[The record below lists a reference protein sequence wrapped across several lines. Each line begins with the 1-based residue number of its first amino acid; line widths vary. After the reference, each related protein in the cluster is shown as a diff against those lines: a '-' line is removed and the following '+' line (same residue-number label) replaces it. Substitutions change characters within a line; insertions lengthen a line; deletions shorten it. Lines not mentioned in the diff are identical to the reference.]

1 MFVLTRAQGNRL
13 QNDNPNGR
21 IDVASLE
28 SKLPASTFG
37 LVKRLGA
44 AHANG
49 VEGLPMYAAGV
60 TMAIATRVPMP
71 ALDTACTVYLASRLA
86 FNIST
91 YIGCLPQTWRSI

>member
-1 MFVLTRAQGNRL
+1 MFVLTRAQGKRL
-13 QNDNPNGR
+13 PNDNVNGR

-44 AHANG
+44 AHSNG

-60 TMAIATRVPMP
+60 TMAIATGVPMP
-71 ALDTACTVYLASRLA
+71 ALNAACMVYLASRLA
-86 FNIST
+86 FNIRT
-91 YIGCLPQTWRSI
+91 YFGCLLQAWRSI